1 MENKDVVQP
10 VAENLEAQTL
20 QPETVV
26 ETAKEE
32 AAQQAEQ
39 KPAEQTQQVAEQ
51 GFRPNKKQTAVA
63 VMFVTAQVLSLLI
76 NLFIVFFPNDNTRL
90 LVQWLPRVLALTCW
104 FGLAFMAVNK
114 AVKVASLVGAG
125 VLFISFASVMPQL
138 IMNKV
143 VMGIVVVLSI
153 LGYSYLVSL
162 IHRNGRLSA
171 NNRTWVNVLPLVY
184 IANAAVVFAM
194 LFGVEFTFEHWF
206 QYSTYY
212 TIWYIFLF
220 VMETIACWKLA
231 RCEAFAGKYDAET
244 ETDFRPLN
252 KWVVMAIV
260 VPIITAVALVV
271 IYSNTSWFI

>member
-10 VAENLEAQTL
+10 VEENLEVQTL
-20 QPETVV
+20 QPELVA

-32 AAQQAEQ
+32 VTQQAEQ
-39 KPAEQTQQVAEQ
+39 MPAEQTQQVAEQ

-63 VMFVTAQVLSLLI
+63 VLFVTAQVLSLLI

>member
-10 VAENLEAQTL
+10 VAENLETQTL

-32 AAQQAEQ
+32 VAQQAEQ
-39 KPAEQTQQVAEQ
+39 MAAEQTQQVAEQ

-76 NLFIVFFPNDNTRL
+76 NLFIVLFPNDNTRL

-138 IMNKV
+138 MMNKV

-206 QYSTYY
+206 QYCAYY

-231 RCEAFAGKYDAET
+231 RCEAFAGKYDAEA

>member
-10 VAENLEAQTL
+10 VAENVEEQTL

-32 AAQQAEQ
+32 VAQQAEQ
-39 KPAEQTQQVAEQ
+39 MAAEQTQQVAEQ

-76 NLFIVFFPNDNTRL
+76 NLFIVLFPNDNTRL

-138 IMNKV
+138 MVNKV

-206 QYSTYY
+206 QYSAYY

-231 RCEAFAGKYDAET
+231 SCEAFAGKYDAEA

>member
-10 VAENLEAQTL
+10 VAENLETQTL

-32 AAQQAEQ
+32 VAQQAEQ
-39 KPAEQTQQVAEQ
+39 MAAEQTQQVAEQ

-138 IMNKV
+138 MMNKV

-184 IANAAVVFAM
+184 IANAAVAFAM

-206 QYSTYY
+206 QYSAYY
-212 TIWYIFLF
+212 TIWYIFLL

-231 RCEAFAGKYDAET
+231 RCEAFAGKYDAEA

>member
-10 VAENLEAQTL
+10 VEENLEAQTL
-20 QPETVV
+20 QPELVA
-26 ETAKEE
+26 ETEKEE
-32 AAQQAEQ
+32 VTQQTEQ
-39 KPAEQTQQVAEQ
+39 MVAEQTQQVAEQ
-51 GFRPNKKQTAVA
+51 GFRPNKKQTTVA
-63 VMFVTAQVLSLLI
+63 VMFVIAQVLYLII

-206 QYSTYY
+206 QYSAYY
-212 TIWYIFLF
+212 NIWYIFLF

-231 RCEAFAGKYDAET
+231 RCEAFAGKYDAEA

-271 IYSNTSWFI
+271 IYSNSSWFI

>member
-20 QPETVV
+20 QPELVA

-32 AAQQAEQ
+32 VTQQAEQ
-39 KPAEQTQQVAEQ
+39 MPAEQTQQVAEQ

-63 VMFVTAQVLSLLI
+63 VLFVTAQVLSLLI

>member
-10 VAENLEAQTL
+10 VAENLETQTL

-32 AAQQAEQ
+32 VAQQAEQ
-39 KPAEQTQQVAEQ
+39 MAAEQTQQVAEQ
-51 GFRPNKKQTAVA
+51 GFRPNKKKTAVA

-76 NLFIVFFPNDNTRL
+76 NLFIVLFPNDNTRL

-138 IMNKV
+138 MMNKV

-206 QYSTYY
+206 QYSAYY

-231 RCEAFAGKYDAET
+231 RCEAFAGKYDAEA

>member
-39 KPAEQTQQVAEQ
+39 MAAEQTQQVAEQ

-184 IANAAVVFAM
+184 IANAAVLFAM

>member
-20 QPETVV
+20 QPEIVV

-32 AAQQAEQ
+32 VAQQAEQ
-39 KPAEQTQQVAEQ
+39 MAAEQTQQVAEQ

-76 NLFIVFFPNDNTRL
+76 NLFIVLFPNDNTRL

-138 IMNKV
+138 MMNKV

-206 QYSTYY
+206 QYSAYY
-212 TIWYIFLF
+212 SIWYIFLF

-231 RCEAFAGKYDAET
+231 RCEAFSGKYDGEA

-260 VPIITAVALVV
+260 VPIITAVVLVV
-271 IYSNTSWFI
+271 IYSNASWFI

>member
-32 AAQQAEQ
+32 VAQQAEQ
-39 KPAEQTQQVAEQ
+39 MAAEQTQQVAEQ

-63 VMFVTAQVLSLLI
+63 VLFVTAQVLSLLI

-138 IMNKV
+138 MMNKV

-206 QYSTYY
+206 QYSAYY
-212 TIWYIFLF
+212 NIWYIFLF

-231 RCEAFAGKYDAET
+231 RCEAFAGKYNAEA

-271 IYSNTSWFI
+271 IYSNASWFI

>member
-10 VAENLEAQTL
+10 VAENLETQTL
-20 QPETVV
+20 QSETVV

-32 AAQQAEQ
+32 VVQQAEQ
-39 KPAEQTQQVAEQ
+39 VAAEQTQQVAEE

-76 NLFIVFFPNDNTRL
+76 NLFIVLFPNDNTRL

-138 IMNKV
+138 MMNKV

-206 QYSTYY
+206 QYSAYY

-231 RCEAFAGKYDAET
+231 RCEAFASKYDAEA

>member
-10 VAENLEAQTL
+10 VEENLEVQTL
-20 QPETVV
+20 QPELVA
-26 ETAKEE
+26 ETTKEE
-32 AAQQAEQ
+32 VTQQAEQ
-39 KPAEQTQQVAEQ
+39 MPAEQTQQVAEQ

-63 VMFVTAQVLSLLI
+63 VLFVTAQVLSLLI

-231 RCEAFAGKYDAET
+231 RCEAFAGKYDAEA

>member
-10 VAENLEAQTL
+10 VEENLEAQTL
-20 QPETVV
+20 QPELVA

-32 AAQQAEQ
+32 VAQQAEQ
-39 KPAEQTQQVAEQ
+39 MPAEQTQQVAEQ

-63 VMFVTAQVLSLLI
+63 VLFVTAQVLSLLI

-231 RCEAFAGKYDAET
+231 RCEAFAGKYDAEA

>member
-10 VAENLEAQTL
+10 VEENLEAQTL
-20 QPETVV
+20 QPELVA

-32 AAQQAEQ
+32 VTQQAEQ
-39 KPAEQTQQVAEQ
+39 MPAEQTQQVAEQ

-63 VMFVTAQVLSLLI
+63 VLFVTAQVLSLLI

-231 RCEAFAGKYDAET
+231 RCEAFAGKYDAEA

>member
-10 VAENLEAQTL
+10 VEENLEAQTL
-20 QPETVV
+20 QPELVA

-32 AAQQAEQ
+32 VAQQAEQ

-231 RCEAFAGKYDAET
+231 RCEAFAGKYDAEA

>member
-10 VAENLEAQTL
+10 VEENLEVQTL
-20 QPETVV
+20 QPELVA

-32 AAQQAEQ
+32 VTQQAEQ
-39 KPAEQTQQVAEQ
+39 MPAEQTQQVAEQ

-63 VMFVTAQVLSLLI
+63 VLFVTAQVLSLLI

-231 RCEAFAGKYDAET
+231 RCEAFAGKYDAEA

>member
-20 QPETVV
+20 QPELVV

-32 AAQQAEQ
+32 VAQQAEQ
-39 KPAEQTQQVAEQ
+39 MAAEQTQQVAEE

-138 IMNKV
+138 MMNKV

-206 QYSTYY
+206 QYSAYY

-231 RCEAFAGKYDAET
+231 SCEAFAGKYDAEA

-260 VPIITAVALVV
+260 VPIIIAVALVV

>member
-20 QPETVV
+20 QPELVA

-32 AAQQAEQ
+32 VAQQAEQ

-231 RCEAFAGKYDAET
+231 RCEAFAGKYDAEA

>member
-10 VAENLEAQTL
+10 VEENLEAQTL
-20 QPETVV
+20 QPELVA

-32 AAQQAEQ
+32 VTQQAEQ
-39 KPAEQTQQVAEQ
+39 MPAEQTQQVAEQ

>member
-10 VAENLEAQTL
+10 VEENLEVQTL
-20 QPETVV
+20 QPELVA

-32 AAQQAEQ
+32 VTQQAEQ
-39 KPAEQTQQVAEQ
+39 MPAEQTQQVAEQ

-63 VMFVTAQVLSLLI
+63 VLFVTAQVLSLLI

-194 LFGVEFTFEHWF
+194 LFGVEFTLEHWF

-231 RCEAFAGKYDAET
+231 RCEAFAGKYDAEA

>member
-20 QPETVV
+20 QPELVA

-32 AAQQAEQ
+32 VAQQAEQ
-39 KPAEQTQQVAEQ
+39 MPAEQTQQVAEQ

-231 RCEAFAGKYDAET
+231 RCEAFAGKYDAEA

>member
-10 VAENLEAQTL
+10 VAENLETQTL

-32 AAQQAEQ
+32 VAQQAEQ
-39 KPAEQTQQVAEQ
+39 MAAEQTQQVAEQ

-63 VMFVTAQVLSLLI
+63 VMFVAAQVLSLLI
-76 NLFIVFFPNDNTRL
+76 NLFIVLFPNDNTRL

-125 VLFISFASVMPQL
+125 VMFISFASVMPQL
-138 IMNKV
+138 MVNKV

-206 QYSTYY
+206 QYSAYY

-231 RCEAFAGKYDAET
+231 RCEAFAGKYDAEA

-260 VPIITAVALVV
+260 VPIIIAVALVV

>member
-39 KPAEQTQQVAEQ
+39 MAAEQTQQVAEQ

-231 RCEAFAGKYDAET
+231 RCEAFAGKYDAEA

>member
-10 VAENLEAQTL
+10 VAENLETQTL
-20 QPETVV
+20 QPELVA

-32 AAQQAEQ
+32 VAQQTEQ
-39 KPAEQTQQVAEQ
+39 MAAEQTQQVAEE

-76 NLFIVFFPNDNTRL
+76 NLFIVLFPNDNTRL

-138 IMNKV
+138 MVNKV

-206 QYSTYY
+206 QYSAYY

-220 VMETIACWKLA
+220 VMETIAYWKLA
-231 RCEAFAGKYDAET
+231 RCEAFAGKYDAEA

>member
-10 VAENLEAQTL
+10 VAENLETQTL
-20 QPETVV
+20 QPELVA

-32 AAQQAEQ
+32 VAQQTEQ
-39 KPAEQTQQVAEQ
+39 MAAEQTQQVAEQ

-76 NLFIVFFPNDNTRL
+76 NLFIVLFPNDNTRL

-138 IMNKV
+138 MMNKV

-206 QYSTYY
+206 QYSAYY

-231 RCEAFAGKYDAET
+231 SCEAFAGKYDAEA

-260 VPIITAVALVV
+260 VPIIIAVALVV

>member
-10 VAENLEAQTL
+10 VAENLETQTL

-32 AAQQAEQ
+32 VAQQAEQ
-39 KPAEQTQQVAEQ
+39 MAAEQTQQVAEQ

-76 NLFIVFFPNDNTRL
+76 NLFIVLFPNDNTRL

-138 IMNKV
+138 MMNKV

-206 QYSTYY
+206 QYSAYY

-231 RCEAFAGKYDAET
+231 RCEAFAGKYDAEA

>member
-10 VAENLEAQTL
+10 VAENLETQTL

-32 AAQQAEQ
+32 VAQQAEQ
-39 KPAEQTQQVAEQ
+39 MDAEQTQQVAEE

-231 RCEAFAGKYDAET
+231 RCEAFAGKYDAEA

>member
-10 VAENLEAQTL
+10 VEENLEAQTL
-20 QPETVV
+20 QPELVA

-32 AAQQAEQ
+32 VAQQAEQ

-63 VMFVTAQVLSLLI
+63 VLFVTAQVLSLLI

-231 RCEAFAGKYDAET
+231 RCEAFAGKYDAEA